1 MRASP
6 KPRKT
11 ANLSKSIHQQLSMY
25 ALAASAAGVGAL
37 CFAKPAEA
45 RIVYTPAHVAI
56 KPNGGLF
63 RIDLNHDGIPDFG
76 LSNNRFQSTEMSDR
90 NLLVRQSLPANEIWI
105 PRACVREQNHR
116 VPLRCP
122 RVRGLD
128 LKESSNAP
136 HTVLGMAY
144 AAATIFSHP
153 DRLRLRDD
161 PRQSDRRWRDQGARR
176 QRTSRIP

>member
-25 ALAASAAGVGAL
+25 VLAASAAGVGAL

-90 NLLVRQSLPANEIWI
+90 NLLVRQSLPANEIWMTKSMCAGAESSGAAALPKGKRI
-105 PRACVREQNHR
+105 GPKGEFKRTPYGAGDG
-116 VPLRCP
+116 LRC
-122 RVRGLD
+122 
-128 LKESSNAP
+128 
-136 HTVLGMAY
+136 
-144 AAATIFSHP
+144 
-153 DRLRLRDD
+153 
-161 PRQSDRRWRDQGARR
+161 SDHFQP
-176 QRTSRIP
+176 S